1 MNKFNLA
8 ALLVL
13 TGAGIATQSAQ
24 ASLSYTQG
32 DILIGFRAT
41 GGTGSTLNYVID
53 VGQSI
58 FSLAPGATVD
68 LGNYGADLSGT
79 STGFGANWFSRNQV
93 KWGVFGSTGS
103 GDIASTLYAGAQEI
117 PVGTLATG
125 YPTDTSA
132 NQNTTL
138 SAINQA
144 AARYA
149 NFGNAANASNATFQ
163 NTSDSN
169 HYSQFLSGGFWFGPF
184 SSSAFESTMNINGTS
199 ITTKAIDLFRETPDN
214 ATPGTLTG
222 TYVGTFSIDST
233 GDITFTKAVPE
244 PSTLTALAGGAAL
257 LGLVRRRRPVSVA

>member
-1 MNKFNLA
+1 MNKFNLT

-13 TGAGIATQSAQ
+13 AGAGMATQSAQ
-24 ASLSYTQG
+24 AAMSYTQG

-41 GGTGSTLNYVID
+41 SGTGSTLNYVID

-58 FSLAPGATVD
+58 FSAAPGATVD
-68 LGNYGADLSGT
+68 LGNFGADLSG
-79 STGFGANWFSRNQV
+79 SSLGFGSTWFTRNNV
-93 KWGVFGSTGS
+93 KWGVFGSTAS
-103 GDIASTLYAGAQEI
+103 GDIASTLYAGVQEL
-117 PVGTLATG
+117 PVGTQATG

-149 NFGNAANASNATFQ
+149 TAGTAANAANATFQ

-169 HYSQFLSGGFWFGPF
+169 HYSQFLSGGNWFGPF
-184 SSSAFESTMNINGTS
+184 ASSSFESTLNG
-199 ITTKAIDLFRETPDN
+199 TTKAIDLFRETPDN
-214 ATPGTLTG
+214 VTPGTLTG
-222 TYVGTFSIDST
+222 TYVGRFVIDST
-233 GDITFTKAVPE
+233 GELTFTKAVPE

-257 LGLVRRRRPVSVA
+257 LGLVRRRRPVSAA